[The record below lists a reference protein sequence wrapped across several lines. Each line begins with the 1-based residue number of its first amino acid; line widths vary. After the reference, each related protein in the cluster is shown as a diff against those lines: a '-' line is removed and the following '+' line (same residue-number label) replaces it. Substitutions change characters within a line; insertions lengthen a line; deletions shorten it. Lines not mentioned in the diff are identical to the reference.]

1 MDLEPSTNFKAVD
14 DKRAHLPPPPP
25 VLLVTVEDARL
36 PSPAGLER
44 ELDAFYVGLLQFERD
59 GKEEGIVYRA
69 ENFRLWIDL
78 VEGPIARDD
87 MRMLGIVVRSLTDT
101 MRKLGEAEIA
111 YTRQRGLV
119 AGEERLVLLD
129 PAGNWI
135 RIVQSKAIM

>member
-1 MDLEPSTNFKAVD
+1 MELEPSTNFRPVE

-36 PSPAGLER
+36 PAPAGLER
-44 ELDAFYVGLLQFERD
+44 ELDRFYVGLLQFERD
-59 GKEEGIVYRA
+59 AKEGGIVYRA

-78 VEGPIARDD
+78 AEGPIQRDD
-87 MRMLGIVVRSLTDT
+87 MRMLGIVVKSLTEAI
-101 MRKLGEAEIA
+101 RKLGEAEIA
-111 YTRQRGLV
+111 YSRERGLI
-119 AGEERLVLLD
+119 AGEERLLLLD